1 VNVERTALEDPDLT
15 PKASKPLPHTAS
27 AGAFLK
33 SEFHKG
39 STESDASIHLSE
51 LNAQGERVSPPKIPE
66 RRLSKSKTFFFK
78 VGSRKEKEPKPIP
91 RFDSTTS
98 KNTLVR
104 RFSRGQDRNSVS
116 DSAYSDSI
124 TSTDSS
130 CSLDGMNSGDIANV
144 IIDPRISSYH
154 RGSVNSQGSESSQSW
169 PAFAREDF
177 ILCPE
182 ITITPEVLS
191 LDGGSTDLWV
201 AVEVTGTLRLAN
213 SFEQISAKFQE
224 ERRNI
229 SGGNAGMLFF
239 SFVGKP
245 EQSFN

>member
-1 VNVERTALEDPDLT
+1 MNIERTALKDPDIT
-15 PKASKPLPHTAS
+15 PKASKPLPRTAS

-33 SEFHKG
+33 SEFHRG

-51 LNAQGERVSPPKIPE
+51 LNAQDERVSPPKIPE

-78 VGSRKEKEPKPIP
+78 LGNRREKEPKPLP

-116 DSAYSDSI
+116 ESAYSNSI
-124 TSTDSS
+124 TSIDSS
-130 CSLDGMNSGDIANV
+130 YSLDGMNSEDIADV
-144 IIDPRISSYH
+144 ISDPRISSSH
-154 RGSVNSQGSESSQSW
+154 RDSVHSQGSEYSQSW
-169 PAFAREDF
+169 PEFAREDF
-177 ILCPE
+177 VLCPE

-191 LDGGSTDLWV
+191 LDGRSTDLWV

-213 SFEQISAKFQE
+213 SFGQSSAKFQE
-224 ERRNI
+224 GRRNI

-239 SFVGKP
+239 HRR
-245 EQSFN
+245 QT